1 MLRNNYGDFKNLTLK
16 L

>member
-1 MLRNNYGDFKNLTLK
+1 MAINKNLTLK